1 MSQEADDREKL
12 KEGMH
17 RPVRTP
23 PDLCFEQAV
32 KLTLLGLLAYWS
44 FVLIR
49 PFLTIA
55 LWTLILTVTLYPVYN
70 LVSRLFRG
78 RRKVAAATV
87 TLFSLIVF
95 TGPVIWL
102 GISMAEGLISLSERI
117 NSGAITVPP
126 PPDAVRRRQSADHRG
141 PSPAEHQT
149 LGCPPKGDGRRCS
162 PGRPSEPR

>member
-17 RPVRTP
+17 RPVRTQ
-23 PDLCFEQAV
+23 PDLFFEQAV

-55 LWTLILTVTLYPVYN
+55 LRTLILTVTLYPVYN

-126 PPDAVRRRQSADHRG
+126 PRSPETAVR
-141 PSPAEHQT
+141 
-149 LGCPPKGDGRRCS
+149 
-162 PGRPSEPR
+162 